1 MANPNPSPSTR
12 FKPGV
17 SPNPGGK
24 PIGARNR
31 LQGDFLRVL
40 VDDFEKHGR
49 QAIEKARKDDPLG
62 YVRVIAALMPKE
74 LETRQSPYADVT
86 DEELEAGIAAMRAIL
101 DAQGIGGSK

>member
-1 MANPNPSPSTR
+1 MILRST
-12 FKPGV
+12 
-17 SPNPGGK
+17 
-24 PIGARNR
+24 
-31 LQGDFLRVL
+31 GDKLSKRP
-40 VDDFEKHGR
+40 
-49 QAIEKARKDDPLG
+49 RKDDPLG